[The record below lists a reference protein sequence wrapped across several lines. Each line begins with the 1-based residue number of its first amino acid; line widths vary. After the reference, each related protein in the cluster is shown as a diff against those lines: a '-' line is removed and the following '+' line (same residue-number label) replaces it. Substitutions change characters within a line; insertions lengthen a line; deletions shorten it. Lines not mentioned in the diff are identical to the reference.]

1 MIIIEA
7 SGEAAKKRVREW
19 ARGDRH
25 KELGHLF
32 VRHLGNGTY
41 ALRDCS
47 ESLLFAEYVRRLYP
61 GDVDVFVA
69 ERLFDWEI
77 PKQIVKEA
85 ERAARNPK
93 SFKGRHWG
101 KMVEQLP
108 KTRISLKKKIVV
120 K

>member
-1 MIIIEA
+1 MLIIEA
-7 SGEAAKKRVREW
+7 SGETAKRNLWVW
-19 ARGDRH
+19 ARGDRR
-25 KELGHLF
+25 KELSHLF

-85 ERAARNPK
+85 EKAARNPK
-93 SFKGRHWG
+93 SYKDKHWG

-108 KTRISLKKKIVV
+108 KTRISLKKEILV